1 MFSLVLAGEA
11 IFLLPF
17 HVSRHFRPTFVEVFG
32 VDQTSLGMLGTIYG
46 VVATFAYIFGGGFAD
61 RFQPRKLLAASLA
74 ATGLSGL
81 YMATLPSYAGMCGL
95 FAFWGLST
103 ILPFWSA
110 LIRAVRD
117 WGGETRQ
124 GAAFG
129 VLDGGRGLMA
139 GVLGMLAFALFSLC
153 FPERAEPVTDA
164 QRVEGLKSVIYVYT
178 AACFIAAA
186 CVYACIPDS
195 KMDRPQANGPRPG
208 RSGPAAADFWECLR
222 MPAVWLQAAV
232 IVAAYSLFKARDFYT
247 QYARDVWE
255 WTEVETAG
263 LSTLSIWLRPAAA
276 VGAGLLAD
284 RLSATR
290 VVCGCFLM
298 TAAAY
303 VSFIFSSPPT
313 SPMVL
318 LWINVV
324 VSCLGMFALRGGYF
338 ALLEESRIPRR
349 MTGTAVGVVSFIGFT
364 PEMFMPLLGGM
375 IIDHWGGGLTGYR
388 VVFGILLG
396 MSVLGVAAALLLRRA
411 HR

>member
-17 HVSRHFRPTFVEVFG
+17 HVARHFRPTFVEVFN
-32 VDQTSLGMLGTIYG
+32 VDQTSLGMLGSIYG

-61 RFQPRKLLAASLA
+61 SFQPRKLLAASLA

-81 YMATLPSYAGMCGL
+81 YMATLPSYVGMCGL
-95 FAFWGLST
+95 FAFWGVST

-117 WGGETRQ
+117 WGGEHRQ

-129 VLDGGRGLMA
+129 LLDGGRGLMA
-139 GVLGMLAFALFSLC
+139 GVLGVLAFALFSLC
-153 FPERAEPVTDA
+153 FPERAEPVTDT
-164 QRVEGLKSVIYVYT
+164 QRFDGLKSVIYVYT
-178 AACFIAAA
+178 AACFVASV
-186 CVYACIPDS
+186 CVYVCIPDS
-195 KMDRPQANGPRPG
+195 RMDAPRPE
-208 RSGPAAADFWECLR
+208 RLKPAVSDFWYCLQ

-247 QYARDVWE
+247 QYARDVWH
-255 WTEVETAG
+255 WTEVESAG
-263 LSTLSIWLRPAAA
+263 LSTLSIWLRTLAAI
-276 VGAGLLAD
+276 GAGLLAD

-290 VVCGCFLM
+290 VVSGCFVL

-303 VSFIFSSPPT
+303 VAFILSAPPSSPQAT
-313 SPMVL
+313 
-318 LWINVV
+318 LWFTVIT
-324 VSCLGMFALRGGYF
+324 SCLGMFALRGVYF
-338 ALLEESRIPRR
+338 ALLEESHILRR

-375 IIDHWGGGLTGYR
+375 IIDHWDGGLTVYR
-388 VVFGILLG
+388 VVFGILLA
-396 MSVLGVAAALLLRRA
+396 MSTLGLVAALLLRRKQ
-411 HR
+411 R